1 MKALLPILVLIV
13 TIVAGIAGCS
23 SEPSTNPNPR
33 RTFNAQSGNFEGPSP
48 LPGNNEKRKQ

>member
-1 MKALLPILVLIV
+1 MKTILALILLA
-13 TIVAGIAGCS
+13 TFGFAGCA

-48 LPGNNEKRKQ
+48 LPGNNNTPGGH